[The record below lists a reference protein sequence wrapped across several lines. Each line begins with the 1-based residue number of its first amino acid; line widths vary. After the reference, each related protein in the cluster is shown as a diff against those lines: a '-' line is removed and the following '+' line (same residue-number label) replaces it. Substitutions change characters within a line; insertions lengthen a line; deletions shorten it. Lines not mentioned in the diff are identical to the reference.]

1 MGVPFSF
8 RTVLV
13 TGCSSGIGAATAHL
27 LQDAG
32 WQVFPTARKPDD
44 LATLRAS
51 GFDPIALDL
60 ANPAS
65 VAQAARE
72 ALDHTGGQL
81 GALVNNAGFCQA
93 GALEDISRDAL
104 RAQFEANVFGLHEL
118 TRALLPAFR
127 RQGHGRIVNVSSV
140 FGRIAV
146 PLVGSYCASKF
157 ALEALSDALR
167 IELWGTGI
175 WVALI
180 EPGAILS
187 RFRHNAADHLAQ
199 AVDSKQSGFGSA
211 YEHEIERRRR
221 QVKRA
226 DFFTRPPEEVARKIR
241 HALES
246 AHPRRRYPVTPA
258 AHLVEF
264 IVRFVPAAWTD
275 RLLTKRVPPRSPPT
289 PESPA

>member
-1 MGVPFSF
+1 MGIPSSF
-8 RTVLV
+8 HTVLI

-27 LQDAG
+27 LREAG
-32 WQVFPTARKPDD
+32 WRVFPTARKPED
-44 LATLRAS
+44 LDSLRAD

-60 ANPAS
+60 ADPAS
-65 VAQAARE
+65 VAQAARA
-72 ALDHTGGQL
+72 ALERSDGQL

-93 GALEDISRDAL
+93 GALEDIPREAL
-104 RAQFEANVFGLHEL
+104 RAQFEANVFGLHDL

-146 PLVGSYCASKF
+146 PMVGSYCASKY

-187 RFRHNAADHLAQ
+187 RFRHNAAEQLAQ

-221 QVKRA
+221 QIKRA

-264 IVRFVPAAWTD
+264 LVRFVPAAWTD
-275 RLLTKRVPPRSPPT
+275 RLLAKRVPLRTPSA
-289 PESPA
+289 PESPL

>member
-1 MGVPFSF
+1 M
-8 RTVLV
+8 
-13 TGCSSGIGAATAHL
+13 
-27 LQDAG
+27 
-32 WQVFPTARKPDD
+32 
-44 LATLRAS
+44 
-51 GFDPIALDL
+51 
-60 ANPAS
+60 
-65 VAQAARE
+65 
-72 ALDHTGGQL
+72 
-81 GALVNNAGFCQA
+81 
-93 GALEDISRDAL
+93 
-104 RAQFEANVFGLHEL
+104 
-118 TRALLPAFR
+118 
-127 RQGHGRIVNVSSV
+127 
-140 FGRIAV
+140 
-146 PLVGSYCASKF
+146 
-157 ALEALSDALR
+157 
-167 IELWGTGI
+167 
-175 WVALI
+175 ALI

-221 QVKRA
+221 QVRRA